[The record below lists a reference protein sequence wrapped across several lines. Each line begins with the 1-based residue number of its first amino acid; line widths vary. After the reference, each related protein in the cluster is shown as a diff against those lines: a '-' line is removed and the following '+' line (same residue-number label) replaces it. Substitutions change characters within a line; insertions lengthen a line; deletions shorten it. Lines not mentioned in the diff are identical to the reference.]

1 MHATFREG
9 SIPCLGHQAWPDSA
23 AWAAQAHNLKNGESL
38 INKAV
43 SGLSCKL
50 RLLLTGTPVQNNL
63 GEFYAMFDTACPG
76 LLGTPAE
83 FRRTFQ
89 NSILAGRDAGASD
102 KDIQRVGAGAQ
113 AAAPCSW
120 CASRAG
126 GRPFNLW

>member
-1 MHATFREG
+1 MLPSERTPSLR
-9 SIPCLGHQAWPDSA
+9 IRRL
-23 AWAAQAHNLKNGESL
+23 AAQAHNLKNGESL

-63 GEFYAMFDTACPG
+63 GEFFSMFDTACPG
-76 LLGTPAE
+76 LLGTPVE

-102 KDIQRVGAGAQ
+102 KDIQRVGRRAGAG

-120 CASRAG
+120 RAS
-126 GRPFNLW
+126 